1 MLKQSKL
8 AAIDIGTNALRLL
21 ITNVYENGFGG
32 PVFKKNVLYRVP
44 VRLGNDAFKSGFIGE
59 DSIDKLKN
67 ALLGFNYLMKANGVQ
82 FFDGCA
88 TSALREAGNGQQIV
102 DQINAETD
110 VGLRIISGEE
120 EAEIIFSTQISNEI
134 NPNKQYLYVDV
145 GGGSTEL
152 TFFKNGLIVNS
163 CSFKIGTVRILLNTV
178 NKKHW
183 EEMRQWLMEN
193 MQKMAKVDLI
203 GSGGNITRLF
213 KMSLKGK
220 KEPLT
225 KQEIQLHYNYIS
237 QFSVEDRIKL
247 LDLKPDRA
255 DVIIPA
261 ARIFLFVLD
270 AIDANL
276 VYVPKI
282 GLADGIIKRL
292 YKKVMAESAN

>member
-1 MLKQSKL
+1 MLKRNKL

-21 ITNVYENGFGG
+21 ITDVYKNGFGG

-44 VRLGNDAFKSGFIGE
+44 VRLGSDAFRSGFIGE
-59 DSIDKLKN
+59 DSVDKLKN
-67 ALLGFNYLMKANGVQ
+67 SLLGFHYLMKAHGVE

-88 TSALREAGNGQQIV
+88 TSALREASNGQQIV

-134 NPNKQYLYVDV
+134 DPNKQYLYVDV

-152 TFFKNGLIVNS
+152 TFFKNGLIVS
-163 CSFKIGTVRILLNTV
+163 SRSFKIGTVRILLNTV
-178 NKKHW
+178 NEDQWKK
-183 EEMRQWLMEN
+183 MRQWLIESMQN
-193 MQKMAKVDLI
+193 MDDVDLI

-213 KMSLKGK
+213 KMSLKAK
-220 KEPLT
+220 KEPLSR
-225 KQEIQLHYNYIS
+225 QEIQLHYNYIN
-237 QFSVEDRIKL
+237 QFSIEDRIKL

-292 YKKVMAESAN
+292 YKKVGSDF

>member
-1 MLKQSKL
+1 MLKQCKL

-21 ITNVYENGFGG
+21 ITDVYKNGFGG

-44 VRLGNDAFKSGFIGE
+44 VRLGSDAFRSGFIGE
-59 DSIDKLKN
+59 DSIDKLRN
-67 ALLGFNYLMKANGVQ
+67 ALLGFNHLMKANGVQ

-88 TSALREAGNGQQIV
+88 TSALREATNGQQIV
-102 DQINAETD
+102 DEINKETNI
-110 VGLRIISGEE
+110 GLRIISGQE

-134 NPNKQYLYVDV
+134 DPNKQYLYIDV

-152 TFFKNGLIVNS
+152 TFFKNGIIVNS
-163 CSFKIGTVRILLNTV
+163 RSFKIGTVRILLNTV
-178 NKKHW
+178 NEKQW
-183 EEMRQWLMEN
+183 EEMRQWLIEQMLQ
-193 MQKMAKVDLI
+193 MGKVDLI

-225 KQEIQLHYNYIS
+225 IQEIQLHYNYIS
-237 QFSVEDRIKL
+237 QFSIEDRIKL

-270 AIDANL
+270 AIEANL

-282 GLADGIIKRL
+282 GLADGIIKCL
-292 YKKVMAESAN
+292 YKKVANS

>member
-21 ITNVYENGFGG
+21 IADVYENGFGG

-44 VRLGNDAFKSGFIGE
+44 VRLGSDAFRSGFIGD
-59 DSIDKLKN
+59 DSIGKLKN
-67 ALLGFNYLMKANGVQ
+67 ALLGFHHLMKANSVQ
-82 FFDGCA
+82 HFDGCA
-88 TSALREAGNGQQIV
+88 TSALREATNGQQIV
-102 DQINAETD
+102 DQINSETD
-110 VGLRIISGEE
+110 IGLRIISGQE

-134 NPNKQYLYVDV
+134 DPKKQYLYVDV

-152 TFFKNGLIVNS
+152 TFFKNGIIVNS
-163 CSFKIGTVRILLNTV
+163 RSFKIGTVRILLNTI
-178 NKKHW
+178 NEQHW
-183 EEMRQWLMEN
+183 EEMRQWLIKN
-193 MQKMAKVDLI
+193 MQNMQNVDLI

-237 QFSVEDRIKL
+237 QFSIEDRIKL

-261 ARIFLFVLD
+261 ARIFLYVLD
-270 AIDANL
+270 AIKANL
-276 VYVPKI
+276 VYPRYPFK
-282 GLADGIIKRL
+282 
-292 YKKVMAESAN
+292 YHFANAAKPARQMV

>member
-1 MLKQSKL
+1 MLKQYKL

-21 ITNVYENGFGG
+21 ITDVYKNGYGG

-44 VRLGNDAFKSGFIGE
+44 VRLGSDAFRSGYIGN
-59 DSIDKLKN
+59 DSREKLNN
-67 ALLGFNYLMKANGVQ
+67 ALLGFSHLMKANGVE

-88 TSALREAGNGQQIV
+88 TSALREASNGQDII
-102 DQINAETD
+102 DEINAETD
-110 VGLRIISGEE
+110 MGLRIISGEE

-134 NPNKQYLYVDV
+134 DPSKQYLYVDV

-152 TFFKNGLIVNS
+152 TFFKNKEIVNAR
-163 CSFKIGTVRILLNTV
+163 SFKIGTVRILLNTV
-178 NKKHW
+178 NEKPW
-183 EEMRQWLMEN
+183 EEMRQWLKQT
-193 MQKMAKVDLI
+193 MQKMDKVNII

-213 KMSLKGK
+213 KMSLKAK

-237 QFSVEDRIKL
+237 QFSIEDRIKL

-270 AIDANL
+270 AIESNL

-292 YKKVMAESAN
+292 YKKVEAT